1 MLLEVVKPN
10 IKVMKKLSVFI
21 KSNILE
27 RFTIDI
33 GVFVVFFL
41 VTILFVFTI
50 VRSF

>member
-1 MLLEVVKPN
+1 
-10 IKVMKKLSVFI
+10 MKKLSAFI
-21 KSNILE
+21 RTNLVDRLS
-27 RFTIDI
+27 IDV